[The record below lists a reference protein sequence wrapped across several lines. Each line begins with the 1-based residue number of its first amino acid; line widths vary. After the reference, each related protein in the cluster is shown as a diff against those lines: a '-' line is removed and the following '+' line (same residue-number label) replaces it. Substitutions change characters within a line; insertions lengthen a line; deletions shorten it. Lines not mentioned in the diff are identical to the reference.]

1 MLAEI
6 FMLRIEFLARVTAEP
21 TEFSFVPTPTGGHL
35 GLPNK
40 PLALAI
46 TLRSQRRF
54 WPMPKTDLPNGR
66 FASSHLAGPA
76 NKSTV

>member
-6 FMLRIEFLARVTAEP
+6 FMLRIEFLARVTAE
-21 TEFSFVPTPTGGHL
+21 TTKCSFGPTPTGGHL

-40 PLALAI
+40 SLALAI

-54 WPMPKTDLPNGR
+54 KTDLPNGH
-66 FASSHLAGPA
+66 FASSHVAGPA